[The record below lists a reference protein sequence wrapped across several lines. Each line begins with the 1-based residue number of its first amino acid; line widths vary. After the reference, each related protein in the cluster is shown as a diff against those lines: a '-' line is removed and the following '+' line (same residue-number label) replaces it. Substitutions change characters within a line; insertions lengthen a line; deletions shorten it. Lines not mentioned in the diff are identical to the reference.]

1 MRNCRGAIAIVDDD
15 EGVRKALKR
24 LLGAA
29 GFEAAAFGSA
39 EEFLQ
44 EAERERYACLM
55 LDIKLPGMS
64 GFELYGLLEA
74 KGVRIPAVFITA
86 DEKNR
91 DRAAALH
98 IDQRL
103 CLCKPFPD
111 SALLGAVSTA
121 LSGAALPAADSRGG
135 ASPLTP

>member
-1 MRNCRGAIAIVDDD
+1 MRNCKGAIAIVDDD

-29 GFEAAAFGSA
+29 GFEARAFGSA
-39 EEFLQ
+39 EEFLP
-44 EAERERYACLM
+44 EAESGRYACLM

-64 GFELYGLLEA
+64 GFELYGCLEA
-74 KGVRIPAVFITA
+74 RGVHLPAVFITA

-111 SALLGAVSTA
+111 SVLLGALSSA
-121 LSGAALPAADSRGG
+121 LSGASLPAANTRGG
-135 ASPLTP
+135 ASPRTP